1 MMFASVFVC
10 LQYLDNSI
18 TSPPPKKLH
27 FIKNTK
33 QNAHT
38 EKKVIAFLCK
48 CLHSE
53 RWRCQEDTVQSAS
66 PESSAAPHQQTS
78 DFLRSTSTKV
88 HRSFSHR
95 FHLKCESE
103 LLQINVYI
111 GILFPWQHKVPV
123 DDTVFCHLSSD
134 RTM

>member
-18 TSPPPKKLH
+18 TSPQKLH
-27 FIKNTK
+27 FIKKHKTK
-33 QNAHT
+33 CTHR
-38 EKKVIAFLCK
+38 KKVIAFLCK
-48 CLHSE
+48 CLRSE

-78 DFLRSTSTKV
+78 DFLRSTFTKV

-103 LLQINVYI
+103 VLQINVYL

>member
-1 MMFASVFVC
+1 M
-10 LQYLDNSI
+10 
-18 TSPPPKKLH
+18 
-27 FIKNTK
+27 
-33 QNAHT
+33 HT
-38 EKKVIAFLCK
+38 QKKKVIAFLCK
-48 CLHSE
+48 CLRSE

-95 FHLKCESE
+95 FRLKCESE
-103 LLQINVYI
+103 LLQINVYL

-134 RTM
+134 RTT